1 MSDQSRAHLRIY
13 GRVQGVFFRASTR
26 EQAQKRGL
34 SGWVENLRDGS
45 VEAVI
50 EGPRQEVEEVVD
62 WAEEGPPRANVEDL
76 QVDWEEATGEFREFE
91 VRR

>member
-76 QVDWEEATGEFREFE
+76 QVDWEEATGAIREFE